1 MVFEVIAKSNKAG
14 GLFRFGISRALPDLT
29 ANKLSIILASLAGEG
44 LICTRFDELA
54 QQPRIILKGPA
65 DSAVLEA

>member
-1 MVFEVIAKSNKAG
+1 MVFEVIQKNDKG
-14 GLFRFGISRALPDLT
+14 GGILRWGISRKLPDLT

-44 LICTRFDELA
+44 LIGYEFDELA
-54 QQPRIILKGPA
+54 QQPRILLKESA